1 MNNTIY
7 NAKQK
12 KWQLLMVSRTT
23 ISYLLLIPF
32 LVLFLNNAH
41 AEGVKQVAP
50 NPDDFVMLLID
61 EGAYGNFG
69 AYNGPENSRLYFEI
83 QDPEELVYLGLSR
96 AYRQSGAPFSV
107 GTYEFRIRRLSDGAV
122 VHGPFNVN
130 AFTENVSS
138 WEDAAM
144 GPAAITGQ
152 GYETTDDRFLF
163 DPSEAGKYFIE
174 FKDVTV
180 IGYWD
185 ITVAKDNQA
194 INGRVYST
202 NWAFRTPTRD
212 RVLPECVWDRE
223 FNGIIY
229 SYTSDGFVSRIDF
242 SNSGFQGLS
251 FNVAFNRTGPGSTGN
266 LELDRQSVAGQN
278 LTSNSAEHLIFLN
291 EPDITLFPDGECGE
305 LSVSTNFLCGD
316 TEGYCIPVE
325 VTRPGQV
332 EVILDFNQNGQYDP
346 ELGDVI
352 LIQDFQEGEEF
363 AACIPWD
370 GLKGDGT
377 PAELGDIVD
386 LSVRY
391 TQGVQHWALF
401 DAEFLKQGFCV
412 EVVRPVCNFGN
423 SSNILYWDD
432 RNIPDDPGT
441 NSPKDGRTGCEC
453 RTEGCRTFTNFDPNI
468 PNCDRIEDDITTGYG
483 DKNTL
488 NTWWFASTT
497 VDLFASI
504 PIVAVQIEAEDE
516 VCENTLAEI
525 SVAINGTLAVST
537 ISWEGPNG
545 PINTGGPE
553 NTSIFVDEPG
563 VYTAVVTDDAGC
575 TITAT
580 HTLTHIVCPIDI
592 ELDKSVDNPNPA
604 IGDVVTFTIQV
615 TNFGPGFATGVAV
628 TDYLPNGLDNPT
640 NISNGGVFA
649 GGAIVWSD
657 LTLDEGQVLDLTFQI
672 TVVPGSDY
680 VNLAEVTAMD
690 QPDIDSTPGNGVD
703 TDNDGN
709 VEDDP
714 DDEDDGDGV
723 VLQPEACSLQVT
735 IQNVVCDNNGTP
747 ADPDD
752 DTFTFQMMVEGTST
766 SDEWVVTDFQDI
778 RGAYNT
784 LLTFGPYP
792 ISGGNLNFTVQDRF
806 FASLCSTDVTVEAPL
821 TCSTDCFL
829 KALYDNVQCDDNGT
843 PADPLD
849 DTYTVDITV
858 AGFNTGNNWEVIVDG
873 EVQQG
878 PYDIPITIGPFLVI
892 EGDKVITIRDEA
904 DQACSEIIEVQAPDF
919 CSPDCAIS
927 ANIENLLCDDN
938 GTPLDPSDD
947 TYSFELIVND
957 LNNASL
963 SWESAD
969 GQFDGFY
976 GFPVTMGPF
985 PISGGSISLNLR
997 DSEDPTCTTFLQV
1010 DPPATCSDQCALDV
1024 VINEV
1029 NCNDQGTE
1037 SDGDDDT
1044 FTILITVNAVN
1055 ANGNGWRI
1063 EGETVTRQFG
1073 NSLTLGPYNIA
1084 DGAVSFTVVDAD
1096 DPECRQVVEIDAPPH
1111 CSTECRLET
1120 MISNTR
1126 CEDNGT
1132 PADPSDDVFFFD
1144 VLITGQNVS
1153 ENGWTTSDGLG
1164 AGQYGEVTTVGPYP
1178 IADGDASVFIIDNAD
1193 QGCNALLFV
1202 PAPETCSDQCAIDAL
1217 VENVECDDNNTP
1229 TDPSDD
1235 LYYFDLTVTPLN
1247 NVGVGWTTEGVVSG
1261 TYNVSR
1267 RMGPYAI
1274 SDGDISL
1281 VIEDLNDPSCNVT
1294 IDVEAPATC
1303 SDKCVIEIVSSS
1315 VECADNDTPSRPE
1328 DDVYFFTVVVNGVN
1342 SAGNIWV
1349 ATDGENEYTGTYGE
1363 EAVLGPFSIAEGNV
1377 QLSITDFNDQ
1387 ECTST
1392 VVVEAPETCSDACE
1406 IIETLVDN
1414 IECFDNNTSADPT
1427 DDTFTF
1433 EVTVNALNPGGGWT
1447 ASNGQSGV
1455 YGEPT
1460 VLGPFPISG
1469 GEVFLQ
1475 IEDNDKA
1482 DCISSF
1488 SVQPPEP
1495 CSPDCLIDVEVV
1507 DVTCDDQGTFDN
1519 PFDDTF
1525 VYSVIVTGQ
1534 NGGSTWRASDG
1545 TTGNYGELTVSNTH
1559 RVTEG
1564 VITITIVDV
1573 ETGRCSFEFEVG
1585 PPLPEIECPEDTDE
1599 ASQTALVQ
1607 TVTGDLTTEDLFFDD
1622 VDSLCWLPTEY
1633 FEEGDHNYDLIN
1645 FKTAEGDDPV
1655 GYTFILY
1662 TDMTVNPVTAPWPNG
1677 MVDGVGTLF
1686 WGEYYPLEPC
1696 CYTQVSGTEPFP
1708 LSEDQFR
1715 SPYVDTTGLFDRP
1728 MTAVTQFAMMLAP
1741 DQAYSLLTTTWL
1753 ADNTGHY
1760 AWVIV
1765 GTGEEA
1771 QPLIFTD
1778 ENVDVDTYPQQG
1790 IRYDLRLD
1798 DIETVLNNVDALD
1811 WLGRAVVSD
1820 SYCGVDTITFADRL
1834 NPFDDC
1840 EDATISRTFYL
1851 SDINGNVDSCEQE
1864 ITFRRNKIDDVFLP
1878 AGTAIFNCGE
1888 TFPVTEEGAPH
1899 PEVTGFPF
1907 VLTLDGY
1914 AELEVGGND
1923 NITVVYKDLFDYET
1937 SDIFTVSR
1945 EWSIIDE
1952 CDLDTVNTFIQ
1963 TIKVGG
1969 FSEPI
1974 IECPTSNH
1982 YCPIIEEN
1990 IMLFGVDP
1998 FICTA
2003 TLEVPFPVISS
2014 PCGPG
2019 DWMVRTEVYAD
2030 TTQAPLYTI
2039 GPDDD
2044 RTITNVG
2051 LGDYIIRYIVFD
2063 DVGREFMHHCIFR
2076 VADLQEPVAI
2086 CRSGLEVELNQQG
2099 EGRLFIPDVNNGS
2112 YDNCGVDSV
2121 QIRRRYDIDPVT
2133 CEPLEEPFYSEWG
2146 AFIDFN
2152 CCDVGR
2158 STVVEMRVVD
2168 VNGNENMCW
2177 MYTEVLDNIPPIF
2190 TGIDDTSM
2198 SCEDLPYDFNPYDS
2212 THLVEVFGV
2221 PEIEDNCGSTAVEIS
2236 PIVDW
2241 DECNYG
2247 NITRRFRVIGPNG
2260 VPTSFIYSQFITVTR
2275 SMEYEIKFPKD
2286 TETDCIDLV
2295 DTLVLDRIGCDSFS
2309 VTYEDVFLP
2318 KDANECYN
2326 FIRTYHVINHCEWDG
2341 ISEAVEISRDEDCDG
2356 TEGEEDVWV
2365 LRLSDTT
2372 YIDRD
2377 TFAFN
2382 DVPELQT
2389 KGQECDGTTNPKG
2402 YWRQLNSTGYWTYT
2416 QRIKIFDLDA
2426 PEIVYTPLDPVCTE
2440 TAACEQLVE
2449 YPFTVIEGCFLDSIS
2464 SVRVFW
2470 DAFSDGSLDEEL
2482 PASSVLGSAPDY
2494 TISHAFPI
2502 GEHRLELRVTDGCG
2516 NLRSALLPFEV
2527 RDCYVPDPICQNGFV
2542 VNLGPVPAGTDN
2554 NGDGEDDEAGVV
2566 LQATDVISVL
2576 EDECT
2581 QPLRFSINRLEESAD
2596 ISKTSLTFTCD
2607 DRYSAEVELHV
2618 WDGAFNPEALQP
2630 DSTIGGFNN
2639 KSCTITVYIQ
2649 DEDNLCSN
2657 CADDT
2662 ALEGLIEGPAMI
2674 PANST
2679 VILDVENYGTIGSND
2694 GYYFAPGVELGED
2707 YTVRPILDEYHR
2719 QGITTLDI
2727 LRIYRHIRGDLPM
2740 ENPYQLI
2747 AADVNNTH
2755 TITTM
2760 DMVELRRLLLD
2771 DIDHFTNNTSYRFI
2785 PKSYDFPLPNNPW
2798 MEEFPES
2805 ITVENVSTCVLGLDF
2820 VSLKVGDVVNG
2831 AYIEG
2836 FSNAEL
2842 DERGADKFMINVPDY
2857 ELATGEKQLV
2867 SFTVPREKLVQGYQ
2881 FTLYLDPSALAIGDI
2896 HYGLAQAGH
2905 FGVKR
2910 MADGILTTSWNAQH
2924 DIPKETREVELFAIE
2939 VEAKVAANLSEL
2951 IELNSDF
2958 LGAEAYDD
2966 SNGTLDISLDWTE
2979 IERPEKS
2986 FRVWQNYPNPFSL
2999 ETSVQFEIEKA
3010 GKVQL
3015 IVHNPEG
3022 QLIYHEEADYDS
3034 GRHRLNILAKD
3045 LKASGL
3051 LYYTL
3056 KTDTDS
3062 QTRRMILMK

>member
-7 NAKQK
+7 NVKQK
-12 KWQLLMVSRTT
+12 KWQLLMVSRTA

-32 LVLFLNNAH
+32 LLLFLNNVH

-83 QDPEELVYLGLSR
+83 QDPDELVYLGLSR

-144 GPAAITGQ
+144 GPKAITGE
-152 GYETTDDRFLF
+152 GYETTDDRYVF

-202 NWAFRTPTRD
+202 NWAFRTPTKD

-229 SYTSDGFVSRIDF
+229 SYTSDGFVSKIDF

-251 FNVAFNRTGPGSTGN
+251 FNVAFNRTGPGSTGD
-266 LELDRQSVAGQN
+266 LELDRQSVAGEN

-291 EPDITLFPDGECGE
+291 EPDISLFPDGECGE
-305 LSVSTNFLCGD
+305 LAVSTNFLCGD

-346 ELGDVI
+346 EQGDVI
-352 LIQDFQEGEEF
+352 LLQDFEEGGELV
-363 AACIPWD
+363 ACIPWD

-412 EVVRPVCNFGN
+412 EVVRPICNFGN

-453 RTEGCRTFTNFDPNI
+453 RSEGCRTFTNFDPNI
-468 PNCDRIEDDITTGYG
+468 PNCDRIDDAITTGYG

-497 VDLFASI
+497 VNLFASI

-525 SVAINGTLAVST
+525 TLEINGTLAVST
-537 ISWEGPNG
+537 ISWEGPDG
-545 PINTGGPE
+545 PINEGGPE
-553 NTSIFVDEPG
+553 NTTIFVDKPG
-563 VYTAVVTDDAGC
+563 IYTAIVTDDAGC
-575 TITAT
+575 QITAT
-580 HTLTHIVCPIDI
+580 HTLNHIVCPIDI
-592 ELDKSVDNPNPA
+592 ELDKSVDNPEPA
-604 IGDVVTFTIQV
+604 IGDVITFTIQV
-615 TNFGPGFATGVAV
+615 TNFGPGFATGVEV
-628 TDYLPNGLDNPT
+628 TDYLPNGLDSPT
-640 NISNGGVFA
+640 NISNGGVFSNNQ
-649 GGAIVWSD
+649 IVWSD
-657 LTLDEGQVLDLTFQI
+657 LTLDEGQVLDLTFDI

-680 VNLAEVTAMD
+680 VNLSEVTKMD
-690 QPDIDSTPGNGVD
+690 QPDVDSSPNNGVD

-735 IQNVVCDNNGTP
+735 IQNVICNNNGTT

-784 LLTFGPYP
+784 LLTFGPFP
-792 ISGGNLNFTVQDRF
+792 ISGGDLSFTVQDRF
-806 FASLCSTDVTVEAPL
+806 FAGLCATDVVVEAPF

-843 PADPLD
+843 PLD
-849 DTYTVDITV
+849 
-858 AGFNTGNNWEVIVDG
+858 A
-873 EVQQG
+873 
-878 PYDIPITIGPFLVI
+878 
-892 EGDKVITIRDEA
+892 
-904 DQACSEIIEVQAPDF
+904 
-919 CSPDCAIS
+919 
-927 ANIENLLCDDN
+927 
-938 GTPLDPSDD
+938 SDD
-947 TYSFELIVND
+947 TYSFELMVND

-969 GQFDGFY
+969 GQFEGFY
-976 GFPVTMGPF
+976 GFAVAMGPF
-985 PISGGSISLNLR
+985 PISGGPIVLDIR
-997 DSEDPTCTTFLQV
+997 DSEDPECTTFLQV

-1024 VINEV
+1024 VINQV
-1029 NCNDQGTE
+1029 NCDDNGTE

-1044 FTILITVNAVN
+1044 FTILITVNPIN
-1055 ANGNGWRI
+1055 ANGSGWRLD
-1063 EGETVTRQFG
+1063 GESLIRQFG

-1084 DGAVSFTVVDAD
+1084 DGAISFTVVDAD
-1096 DPECRQVVEIDAPPH
+1096 DPDCKQVVEVDAPPH

-1120 MISNTR
+1120 AISNTR
-1126 CEDNGT
+1126 CDDNGT
-1132 PADPSDDVFFFD
+1132 PADPSDDIFYFD

-1164 AGQYGEVTTVGPYP
+1164 SGLYGELTTVGPYS

-1217 VENVECDDNNTP
+1217 VENVVCDDNDTP

-1235 LYYFDLTVTPLN
+1235 VFYFDLTVSPLN
-1247 NVGVGWTTEGVVSG
+1247 NVGVGWTTEGVISG
-1261 TYNVSR
+1261 QYNVSR
-1267 RMGPYAI
+1267 RMGPYPI
-1274 SDGDISL
+1274 SEGDISL
-1281 VIEDLNDPSCNVT
+1281 VINDLNDPNCNVT
-1294 IDVEAPATC
+1294 IEVEAPATC

-1328 DDVYFFTVVVNGVN
+1328 DDVYFFTVLINGVN
-1342 SAGNIWV
+1342 STGTTWV
-1349 ATDGENEYTGTYGE
+1349 ATDGANDFTGTYGE
-1363 EAVLGPFSIAEGNV
+1363 EAVLGPFAIADGNV
-1377 QLSITDFNDQ
+1377 QLSITDGNDQ
-1387 ECTST
+1387 ECVSS
-1392 VVVEAPETCSDACE
+1392 VIVEAPETCSDACE

-1414 IECFDNNTSADPT
+1414 IECSDNNTSADPT

-1433 EVTVNALNPGGGWT
+1433 ELTVNALNPGGGWT
-1447 ASNGQSGV
+1447 ASNGQSGN
-1455 YGEPT
+1455 YGVST
-1460 VLGPFPISG
+1460 VMGPFPIAG
-1469 GEVFLQ
+1469 GEVFIQ

-1482 DCISSF
+1482 DCVTTF

-1495 CSPDCLIDVEVV
+1495 CSPDCLIDVEIV

-1564 VITITIVDV
+1564 IITITIIDV

-1585 PPLPEIECPEDTDE
+1585 PPLPEIECPEDTDQAE
-1599 ASQTALVQ
+1599 QTALVQ
-1607 TVTGDLTTEDLFFDD
+1607 TVTGDLTTEDQFFDD

-1633 FEEGDHNYDLIN
+1633 FQEGDHNYDLVN
-1645 FKTAEGDDPV
+1645 FKTAVGDDPI

-1662 TDMTVNPVTAPWPNG
+1662 TDMTVSPVTAPWPAG

-1696 CYTQVSGTEPFP
+1696 CYTQVSGTVPFP

-1753 ADNTGHY
+1753 ANNTGHY
-1760 AWVIV
+1760 TWVIV

-1778 ENVDVDTYPQQG
+1778 ENVDADTYPQQG
-1790 IRYDLRLD
+1790 VSYDLRLD

-1820 SYCGVDTITFADRL
+1820 SYCGVDTITFEDRL

-1840 EDATISRTFYL
+1840 EDATIDRVFYL
-1851 SDINGNVDSCEQE
+1851 RDINGNVDSCEQE

-1888 TFPVTEEGAPH
+1888 TYPVTEEGAPD

-1914 AELEVGGND
+1914 AELEVGDND
-1923 NITVVYKDLFDYET
+1923 NITVVYKDLFDYE
-1937 SDIFTVSR
+1937 SEDVFTVSR
-1945 EWSIIDE
+1945 EWSIIDA

-1998 FICTA
+1998 FECTA
-2003 TLEVPFPVISS
+2003 TLEVPLPVISS

-2019 DWMVRTEVYAD
+2019 DWMVRTEVYQD
-2030 TTQAPLYTI
+2030 TTQAPLYEI
-2039 GPDDD
+2039 GPLGD
-2044 RTITNVG
+2044 RTISTVG

-2063 DVGREFMHHCIFR
+2063 EVGREFIHHCIFR

-2086 CRSGLEVELNQQG
+2086 CRSGLEVELDPQG
-2099 EGRLFIPDVNNGS
+2099 RGRLFIPDVNNGS

-2121 QIRRRYDIDPVT
+2121 QIRRRYDIDPET
-2133 CEPLEEPFYSEWG
+2133 CELLDEPFYSDWG
-2146 AFIDFN
+2146 AVIDFN

-2158 STVVEMRVVD
+2158 NVVVEMRVVD

-2177 MYTEVLDNIPPIF
+2177 MYTEVLDRIPPIF
-2190 TGIDDTSM
+2190 TGIDDLTM
-2198 SCEDLPYDFNPYDS
+2198 SCEDIPLDFNHYD
-2212 THLVEVFGV
+2212 TAYLKAVFGE
-2221 PEIEDNCGSTAVEIS
+2221 PTIEDNC
-2236 PIVDW
+2236 
-2241 DECNYG
+2241 
-2247 NITRRFRVIGPNG
+2247 
-2260 VPTSFIYSQFITVTR
+2260 
-2275 SMEYEIKFPKD
+2275 
-2286 TETDCIDLV
+2286 
-2295 DTLVLDRIGCDSFS
+2295 
-2309 VTYEDVFLP
+2309 
-2318 KDANECYN
+2318 
-2326 FIRTYHVINHCEWDG
+2326 
-2341 ISEAVEISRDEDCDG
+2341 
-2356 TEGEEDVWV
+2356 
-2365 LRLSDTT
+2365 
-2372 YIDRD
+2372 
-2377 TFAFN
+2377 
-2382 DVPELQT
+2382 
-2389 KGQECDGTTNPKG
+2389 
-2402 YWRQLNSTGYWTYT
+2402 
-2416 QRIKIFDLDA
+2416 
-2426 PEIVYTPLDPVCTE
+2426 
-2440 TAACEQLVE
+2440 
-2449 YPFTVIEGCFLDSIS
+2449 
-2464 SVRVFW
+2464 
-2470 DAFSDGSLDEEL
+2470 
-2482 PASSVLGSAPDY
+2482 
-2494 TISHAFPI
+2494 
-2502 GEHRLELRVTDGCG
+2502 
-2516 NLRSALLPFEV
+2516 
-2527 RDCYVPDPICQNGFV
+2527 
-2542 VNLGPVPAGTDN
+2542 
-2554 NGDGEDDEAGVV
+2554 
-2566 LQATDVISVL
+2566 
-2576 EDECT
+2576 
-2581 QPLRFSINRLEESAD
+2581 
-2596 ISKTSLTFTCD
+2596 
-2607 DRYSAEVELHV
+2607 
-2618 WDGAFNPEALQP
+2618 
-2630 DSTIGGFNN
+2630 
-2639 KSCTITVYIQ
+2639 
-2649 DEDNLCSN
+2649 
-2657 CADDT
+2657 
-2662 ALEGLIEGPAMI
+2662 
-2674 PANST
+2674 
-2679 VILDVENYGTIGSND
+2679 
-2694 GYYFAPGVELGED
+2694 
-2707 YTVRPILDEYHR
+2707 
-2719 QGITTLDI
+2719 
-2727 LRIYRHIRGDLPM
+2727 
-2740 ENPYQLI
+2740 
-2747 AADVNNTH
+2747 
-2755 TITTM
+2755 
-2760 DMVELRRLLLD
+2760 
-2771 DIDHFTNNTSYRFI
+2771 
-2785 PKSYDFPLPNNPW
+2785 
-2798 MEEFPES
+2798 
-2805 ITVENVSTCVLGLDF
+2805 
-2820 VSLKVGDVVNG
+2820 
-2831 AYIEG
+2831 
-2836 FSNAEL
+2836 
-2842 DERGADKFMINVPDY
+2842 
-2857 ELATGEKQLV
+2857 
-2867 SFTVPREKLVQGYQ
+2867 
-2881 FTLYLDPSALAIGDI
+2881 
-2896 HYGLAQAGH
+2896 
-2905 FGVKR
+2905 
-2910 MADGILTTSWNAQH
+2910 
-2924 DIPKETREVELFAIE
+2924 
-2939 VEAKVAANLSEL
+2939 
-2951 IELNSDF
+2951 
-2958 LGAEAYDD
+2958 
-2966 SNGTLDISLDWTE
+2966 
-2979 IERPEKS
+2979 
-2986 FRVWQNYPNPFSL
+2986 
-2999 ETSVQFEIEKA
+2999 
-3010 GKVQL
+3010 
-3015 IVHNPEG
+3015 
-3022 QLIYHEEADYDS
+3022 
-3034 GRHRLNILAKD
+3034 
-3045 LKASGL
+3045 
-3051 LYYTL
+3051 
-3056 KTDTDS
+3056 
-3062 QTRRMILMK
+3062 